1 MATSFIC
8 TNVGNAE
15 IVEKKSRFIANVVPI
30 ISEED
35 ALLYLAKIKKEYWDA
50 RHNCYAYITFDQSIK
65 RCSDDGEP
73 SGTAGKPML
82 EVLQNRN
89 IYGICVVVTRYFG
102 GILLGTGGLL
112 RAYQEATIKGIENA
126 GIAELRLGYKTS
138 WSINYDE
145 YGKFNFLCEKLG
157 VYKIDTQYLDK
168 IKILLVI
175 PISEFETFK
184 FKVLEESSGKIKPT
198 EMEKVNFV
206 LIDKKV
212 VLVWY
217 YEYVM
222 SWVRNI

>member
-30 ISEED
+30 NSEED

-138 WSINYDE
+138 WFINYDE

-157 VYKIDTQYLDK
+157 VYKIDMQYLDK

-212 VLVWY
+212 VLV
-217 YEYVM
+217 
-222 SWVRNI
+222 

>member
-8 TNVGNAE
+8 VNMGNAE
-15 IVEKKSRFIANVVPI
+15 IIEKKSRFIANVVPI
-30 ISEED
+30 NSEED

-82 EVLQNRN
+82 EVLQSRN

-112 RAYQEATIKGIENA
+112 RVYQEATIKGIENA
-126 GIAELRLGYKTS
+126 SIAELRLGYKTS

-168 IKILLVI
+168 IKISVVI

-184 FKVLEESSGKIKPT
+184 FRVLEESSGKIKPT
-198 EMEKVNFV
+198 EIEKVNFV

-212 VLVWY
+212 VLV
-217 YEYVM
+217 
-222 SWVRNI
+222 

>member
-15 IVEKKSRFIANVVPI
+15 IVEKKSRFIAYVVPI
-30 ISEED
+30 NSEED

-212 VLVWY
+212 VLV
-217 YEYVM
+217 
-222 SWVRNI
+222 

>member
-1 MATSFIC
+1 MTENPQELQESLCWKFYKI
-8 TNVGNAE
+8 E
-15 IVEKKSRFIANVVPI
+15 IFMEYVLLLQDILVV
-30 ISEED
+30 
-35 ALLYLAKIKKEYWDA
+35 
-50 RHNCYAYITFDQSIK
+50 
-65 RCSDDGEP
+65 
-73 SGTAGKPML
+73 
-82 EVLQNRN
+82 
-89 IYGICVVVTRYFG
+89 YF
-102 GILLGTGGLL
+102 LGTGGLL

-212 VLVWY
+212 VLV
-217 YEYVM
+217 
-222 SWVRNI
+222 

>member
-30 ISEED
+30 NSEED

-138 WSINYDE
+138 WSISYDE

-212 VLVWY
+212 VLV
-217 YEYVM
+217 
-222 SWVRNI
+222 

>member
-138 WSINYDE
+138 WSISYDE

-212 VLVWY
+212 VLV
-217 YEYVM
+217 
-222 SWVRNI
+222 

>member
-30 ISEED
+30 NSEED

-73 SGTAGKPML
+73 SGSAGKPML

-198 EMEKVNFV
+198 NIEKVNFV
-206 LIDKKV
+206 LTDEKV
-212 VLVWY
+212 VFV
-217 YEYVM
+217 
-222 SWVRNI
+222 

>member
-8 TNVGNAE
+8 VNMGNAE
-15 IVEKKSRFIANVVPI
+15 IIEKKSRFIANVVPI

-112 RAYQEATIKGIENA
+112 RAYQEAAIKGIENA

-168 IKILLVI
+168 IKISVVI

-184 FKVLEESSGKIKPT
+184 FRVLEESSGKIKPT
-198 EMEKVNFV
+198 EIEKVNFV

-212 VLVWY
+212 VFV
-217 YEYVM
+217 
-222 SWVRNI
+222 

>member
-212 VLVWY
+212 VLV
-217 YEYVM
+217 
-222 SWVRNI
+222 

>member
-30 ISEED
+30 NSEED

-212 VLVWY
+212 VLV
-217 YEYVM
+217 
-222 SWVRNI
+222 

>member
-30 ISEED
+30 NSEED

-138 WSINYDE
+138 MAN
-145 YGKFNFLCEKLG
+145 
-157 VYKIDTQYLDK
+157 
-168 IKILLVI
+168 
-175 PISEFETFK
+175 
-184 FKVLEESSGKIKPT
+184 
-198 EMEKVNFV
+198 
-206 LIDKKV
+206 LIF
-212 VLVWY
+212 
-217 YEYVM
+217 YVR
-222 SWVRNI
+222 S

>member
-8 TNVGNAE
+8 VNMGNAE

-30 ISEED
+30 NSEED

-82 EVLQNRN
+82 EVLQSRN

-138 WSINYDE
+138 WFINYDE

-168 IKILLVI
+168 IKMLLVI

-198 EMEKVNFV
+198 NIEKVNFV
-206 LIDKKV
+206 LTDEKV
-212 VLVWY
+212 VFV
-217 YEYVM
+217 
-222 SWVRNI
+222 